1 MDFRLGGGIGFG
13 FGCMRAISVV
23 NLFRSRIN
31 GGFCQQGSFRGG
43 RFFFGGAEN
52 RQFFLIFAHVAT
64 AGFFLYAAGKQLD
77 FALQFVL
84 HFLIVQ
90 LHLGLRALRQHIGA
104 GRLLLRGVFRFGI
117 SRLLVVLVPVE
128 ISKLQQPF
136 ALFACAPPQE
146 HGDAGQQQNQQKN

>member
-31 GGFCQQGSFRGG
+31 GSFCQQGSFRGG
-43 RFFFGGAEN
+43 CFFFGGTEN
-52 RQFFLIFAHVAT
+52 RQLFLVFAHVAAT
-64 AGFFLYAAGKQLD
+64 RFFLYATGKQLD

-90 LHLGLRALRQHIGA
+90 FHLGLRALRQHIGA
-104 GRLLLRGVFRFGI
+104 GRLLLRCVFRFDI
-117 SRLLVVLVPVE
+117 SGLLIVLVPVE
-128 ISKLQQPF
+128 IGKLQ
-136 ALFACAPPQE
+136 
-146 HGDAGQQQNQQKN
+146 